1 MAKYAGMWTSRN
13 TQLRK
18 FLESGLDVM
27 RIPVEAH
34 EQRKCVTN
42 AFQRAIRDNPYFAAR
57 IDVFTRKD
65 RVFLI
70 RKDRP

>member
-1 MAKYAGMWTSRN
+1 MARQAGKWTNRN
-13 TQLRK
+13 MQLRN
-18 FLESGLDVM
+18 FLESDLDVV
-27 RIPVEAH
+27 RVPVESH
-34 EQRKCVTN
+34 EQRVCVTN
-42 AFQRAIRDNPYFAAR
+42 AFQRAIRDNPYFANR